1 MVQLT
6 RTGATVQ
13 PAPGEVEALRQ
24 SFREHHCALFRGLI
38 EPAVIDFV
46 ASRVSQS
53 AFEQRQDTDIA
64 RESWL
69 PPEACAGTLHFMVNH
84 PDFLRL
90 VQDVTG
96 CPRIGHFGGRI
107 YRFAAEEG
115 HYDTWHSDLGHGGDR
130 LLAMSLNLSPQPFE
144 GGALQIRRAGT
155 EEVLFEIANTGLGNA
170 VIFRVD
176 PGLEHRVCPV
186 AGAFP
191 RTAFAGWFFA
201 GESDFHTIVREEAA
215 SRTADAAV
223 SQSTP

>member
-90 VQDVTG
+90 VQRRSRAV
-96 CPRIGHFGGRI
+96 PRASDILGDGI

-130 LLAMSLNLSPQPFE
+130 LLAMSLESFSSSPSK
-144 GGALQIRRAGT
+144 AAHSKS
-155 EEVLFEIANTGLGNA
+155 AA
-170 VIFRVD
+170 
-176 PGLEHRVCPV
+176 PGPKR
-186 AGAFP
+186 
-191 RTAFAGWFFA
+191 FF
-201 GESDFHTIVREEAA
+201 SK
-215 SRTADAAV
+215 SRTRGWV
-223 SQSTP
+223 MP